1 MKPQKGNLYL
11 IAGLGNPGP
20 QYEHTRHNIG
30 LAVVE
35 QWGKSLGAT
44 LQNRRFRS
52 KHALVDFRGNPIVLL
67 CPLTFMNKSGE
78 SVRDCIHHYD
88 LETTKLLVVHDD
100 LDLPLGKIKV
110 VRNGGAGG
118 HKGVSS
124 IIHLLGSSEFSRVK
138 IGIGRPRHKEAVV
151 DYVLSCF
158 YDDEKKLAEEVIRM
172 AVTASEMFVMEG
184 VQAAMNHINCR
195 RLTIQGGRRD
205 AGIN

>member
-1 MKPQKGNLYL
+1 LYL
-11 IAGLGNPGP
+11 IAGLGNPGA

-30 LAVVE
+30 LEAVE
-35 QWGKSLGAT
+35 QWGKSLGVT
-44 LQNRRFRS
+44 LKGLHFRS
-52 KHALVDFRGNPIVLL
+52 KHTLVDYRGNKIVLL
-67 CPLTFMNKSGE
+67 CPLTYMNLSGE

-88 LETTKLLVVHDD
+88 LGIDKLLVLHDD

-138 IGIGRPRHKEAVV
+138 IGIGRPRHGEAVA

-158 YDDEKKLAEEVIRM
+158 YDDEEKLAEKVIRM
-172 AVTASEMFVMEG
+172 AIKASELFVLEG

-195 RLTIQGGRRD
+195 RLTI
-205 AGIN
+205 

>member
-1 MKPQKGNLYL
+1 LYL
-11 IAGLGNPGP
+11 IAGLGNPGA

-30 LAVVE
+30 LEAVE

-44 LQNRRFRS
+44 LEGLHFRS
-52 KHALVDFRGNPIVLL
+52 KHTLVDYRGNKIVLL
-67 CPLTFMNKSGE
+67 CPLTYMNLSGE

-88 LETTKLLVVHDD
+88 LEIDKLLVLHDD

-138 IGIGRPRHKEAVV
+138 IGIGRPRHGEAVA

-158 YDDEKKLAEEVIRM
+158 YDDEEKLAEKVIRM
-172 AVTASEMFVMEG
+172 AMKASELFVLEG

-195 RLTIQGGRRD
+195 RLTI
-205 AGIN
+205 

>member
-1 MKPQKGNLYL
+1 MYL
-11 IAGLGNPGP
+11 IAGLGNPGA

-30 LAVVE
+30 LEAVE
-35 QWGKSLGAT
+35 RWGKSLGVT
-44 LQNRRFRS
+44 LLSLHFRS
-52 KHALVDFRGNPIVLL
+52 KHALVDYRDNKIVLL

-88 LETTKLLVVHDD
+88 LEIDRLLVMHDD

-110 VRNGGAGG
+110 VGNGGAGG

-138 IGIGRPRHKEAVV
+138 IGIGRPRHGEAVA
-151 DYVLSCF
+151 DYVLNYF
-158 YDDEKKLAEEVIRM
+158 YDDEKKLAEKVIRM
-172 AVTASEMFVMEG
+172 AMKASELFVLEG

-195 RLTIQGGRRD
+195 RLTI
-205 AGIN
+205 

>member
-1 MKPQKGNLYL
+1 LYL
-11 IAGLGNPGP
+11 IAGLGNPGA

-30 LAVVE
+30 LEAVE
-35 QWGKSLGAT
+35 RWGKSLGAT
-44 LQNRRFRS
+44 LLNLYFRS
-52 KHALVDFRGNPIVLL
+52 KHTLVEYRGNKIVLL

-88 LETTKLLVVHDD
+88 LDIDRLLVMHDD

-110 VRNGGAGG
+110 VSNGGAGG

-138 IGIGRPRHKEAVV
+138 IGIGRPRHGEAVA
-151 DYVLSCF
+151 DYVLNCF
-158 YDDEKKLAEEVIRM
+158 YDDEKKLAEKVIRM
-172 AVTASEMFVMEG
+172 AMKASELFVLEG

-195 RLTIQGGRRD
+195 RLTI
-205 AGIN
+205 

>member
-1 MKPQKGNLYL
+1 MYL
-11 IAGLGNPGP
+11 IAGLGNPGA

-30 LAVVE
+30 LEAVE
-35 QWGKSLGAT
+35 RWGKSFGVALEN
-44 LQNRRFRS
+44 LYFRS
-52 KHALVDFRGNPIVLL
+52 KHALVEYRGNKIVLL

-88 LETTKLLVVHDD
+88 LEIDRLLVMHDD

-124 IIHLLGSSEFSRVK
+124 IIHLLSSSEFSRVK
-138 IGIGRPRHKEAVV
+138 IGIGRPRHGEAVA
-151 DYVLSCF
+151 DYVLNRF
-158 YDDEKKLAEEVIRM
+158 YDDEKKLAEKVIRM
-172 AVTASEMFVMEG
+172 TIKASELFVLEG

-195 RLTIQGGRRD
+195 RLTI
-205 AGIN
+205 

>member
-1 MKPQKGNLYL
+1 MYL

-30 LAVVE
+30 LEAVE
-35 QWGKSLGAT
+35 QWGNSLGVT
-44 LQNRRFRS
+44 LGSLHFRS
-52 KHALVDFRGNPIVLL
+52 KHALVDYRGNKIVLL

-78 SVRDCIHHYD
+78 SVGDCIHHYN
-88 LETTKLLVVHDD
+88 LEVDRLLVMHDD

-110 VRNGGAGG
+110 VRSGGAGG

-138 IGIGRPRHKEAVV
+138 IGIGRPRHGEAVA

-158 YDDEKKLAEEVIRM
+158 YDDEKKLAEKVIRM
-172 AVTASEMFVMEG
+172 AMKASELFVLEG

-195 RLTIQGGRRD
+195 RLTI
-205 AGIN
+205 

>member
-1 MKPQKGNLYL
+1 LYL

-30 LAVVE
+30 LEAVE
-35 QWGKSLGAT
+35 QWGKSFGVT
-44 LQNRRFRS
+44 LLNLHFRS
-52 KHALVDFRGNPIVLL
+52 KHALVEYRGNKIVLL
-67 CPLTFMNKSGE
+67 CPLAFMNKSGE
-78 SVRDCIHHYD
+78 SVRDCICHYN
-88 LETTKLLVVHDD
+88 LEIDRLLVIHDD

-110 VRNGGAGG
+110 VKNGGAGG

-138 IGIGRPRHKEAVV
+138 IGIGRPRHGETVA

-158 YDDEKKLAEEVIRM
+158 YDDEKKLAEEIMGM
-172 AVTASEMFVMEG
+172 AVEASQLFVLEG

-195 RLTIQGGRRD
+195 RLTI
-205 AGIN
+205 

>member
-1 MKPQKGNLYL
+1 MYL
-11 IAGLGNPGP
+11 IAGLGNPGA

-30 LAVVE
+30 LEAVE

-44 LQNRRFRS
+44 LEGLHFRS
-52 KHALVDFRGNPIVLL
+52 KHTLVDYRGNKIVLL
-67 CPLTFMNKSGE
+67 CPLTYMNLSGE

-88 LETTKLLVVHDD
+88 LGIDKLLVLHDD

-138 IGIGRPRHKEAVV
+138 IGIGRPRHGEAVA

-158 YDDEKKLAEEVIRM
+158 YDDEEKLAEKVIRM
-172 AVTASEMFVMEG
+172 AIKASELFVLEG

-195 RLTIQGGRRD
+195 RLTI
-205 AGIN
+205 